1 MCKDCSLTN
10 RTLLKNA
17 IFRKRKKI
25 SQKFKQKIPRGYYV
39 NFSRKSE
46 NLKTCLDAG
55 LAKLTLKH

>member
-25 SQKFKQKIPRGYYV
+25 SQKFKQKIPWGYYV
-39 NFSRKSE
+39 NFSRKSVKNISE
-46 NLKTCLDAG
+46 ALIG
-55 LAKLTLKH
+55 